1 MSEPL
6 KHLISNMKP
15 QSDPSRLYSFLPCLF
30 CCCFP
35 IAFPL
40 CWEFYRETSC
50 PCDRHS
56 LALGCRLFSL
66 SLFFWQFLHW
76 LPEAGEFCFPRK
88 RPCQAC
94 SPASHCSNYQHR
106 DMQVRRHKWG
116 QFLLKNNP
124 KTKKNYRS
132 DLKPP
137 GQEVGRQ
144 WDECS
149 MPVAAGPRAIPEP
162 QSGIKGTVGYG
173 HELGAAA
180 AIQDLPGLTGAS
192 INRCTQKQQGNGLVH
207 RYADV
212 PRRSG
217 CWMPPQIASPGSSA
231 LSSSLPLLYLP
242 KSGGLPVH
250 RVVQS

>member
-1 MSEPL
+1 M
-6 KHLISNMKP
+6 
-15 QSDPSRLYSFLPCLF
+15 
-30 CCCFP
+30 
-35 IAFPL
+35 
-40 CWEFYRETSC
+40 
-50 PCDRHS
+50 
-56 LALGCRLFSL
+56 G
-66 SLFFWQFLHW
+66 
-76 LPEAGEFCFPRK
+76 G
-88 RPCQAC
+88 
-94 SPASHCSNYQHR
+94 
-106 DMQVRRHKWG
+106 
-116 QFLLKNNP
+116 
-124 KTKKNYRS
+124 
-132 DLKPP
+132 
-137 GQEVGRQ
+137 Q

-192 INRCTQKQQGNGLVH
+192 INRCTQKQQGNGSVH